1 MKRSIF
7 VWLMSLATLMAPGT
21 ARPEPAPAPA
31 HAAAQTAPAHA
42 ISMHGEPDLPSGFS
56 AFPYVAPD
64 APKGGRITL
73 GSSGSFDN
81 LNPMIIR
88 GETVQGIREFVIEP
102 LMARSLDEPF
112 TLYGLIAREI
122 TVPEN
127 RSEAT
132 FHLDERAKFS
142 DGTPITAKDVLFS
155 HQILRDKGRPN
166 FRTYY
171 RKVAKAEALDD
182 HTVRFVFADAED
194 RELPLILGL
203 MPILPS
209 HLIDP
214 DRFEE
219 TTLTPIVGSGP
230 YRIANVSPGR
240 SITYVRNPDYWGRDL
255 PVNRGRF
262 NFDEIR
268 FDYYRDGSAQFE
280 AFRTGA
286 IDLRNE
292 DDPALWA
299 KGYDFP
305 AARDGRIR
313 REEIPIALPAGMT
326 GLVFNTRRSVFAD
339 PRVREALIHLF
350 NFEWVNKSFF
360 HGLYKRTESYFER
373 SMLSSAEKPA
383 DARERTLL
391 APFPDAVLP
400 AILDGT
406 YRVPESDGTPHNRT
420 NARSAYEMLE
430 AAGYELKNRRLVHTG
445 TGRPLAFE
453 ILAANISQERLLGAF
468 VSDLAKIGISARIRV
483 VDSAQYQQRL
493 RNYDF
498 DMIQFTWPASLSPGN
513 EQLFRWSSGVA
524 DDPGSFNYAGVK
536 NPAADAMIAAMLAA
550 KDDEDFVSAV
560 RALDRVLLS
569 GHYVIPLFHP
579 PAQWVASWK
588 RLGHPETTP
597 LSGFNVDSWWVR
609 PRN

>member
-1 MKRSIF
+1 
-7 VWLMSLATLMAPGT
+7 
-21 ARPEPAPAPA
+21 
-31 HAAAQTAPAHA
+31 
-42 ISMHGEPDLPSGFS
+42 MHGEPDLPSGFS